1 MAVYSAD
8 RRSTAGAAATR
19 ALPMVIIIPTPPRK
33 PGDPPPPFGTQMAY
47 ALAFAAA
54 LFLVVGAAA
63 VLNGARLY

>member
-1 MAVYSAD
+1 
-8 RRSTAGAAATR
+8 
-19 ALPMVIIIPTPPRK
+19 MVIIIPTPPRK
-33 PGDPPPPFGTQMAY
+33 PGDPPPPPFGTQMAY